1 MLQSL
6 LQWRRQHL
14 RLQHLLLQSQRLPRH
29 LFLLRLKHL
38 LSLRQPSK
46 HLRLRL
52 SLLYHPFRLPLQ
64 RRPQC
69 LRLPRSHLLPPRNKR
84 KHRPGPDQFRP
95 LRTASHCGRLLKMFL
110 LSVHR
115 FPGNNG
121 PASLARKGPQQ
132 LLRRV
137 PARSR
142 NVLCL
147 PAIVVPFQPGTAARC
162 PLAIVVRFLPAIGRA
177 ARVPVNLCVRS
188 RVAKVVLILL
198 APADKVAPAAHKI
211 VLRMDSV
218 QA

>member
-1 MLQSL
+1 MRKYL
-6 LQWRRQHL
+6 L
-14 RLQHLLLQSQRLPRH
+14 
-29 LFLLRLKHL
+29 
-38 LSLRQPSK
+38 
-46 HLRLRL
+46 
-52 SLLYHPFRLPLQ
+52 
-64 RRPQC
+64 
-69 LRLPRSHLLPPRNKR
+69 
-84 KHRPGPDQFRP
+84 GPDRFRP
-95 LRTASHCGRLLKMFL
+95 LRTASHCDRLLKML
-110 LSVHR
+110 LPSVHR
-115 FPGNNG
+115 FLRNNG
-121 PASLARKGPQQ
+121 RASLALKDLQL

-147 PAIVVPFQPGTAARC
+147 PAIVVLFQPGTAARC